1 MTETA
6 VSPEPSVTT
15 PGIWRFALIVSLV
28 LTSAAYFPFTLGAQ
42 FSGFQVDG
50 ALYVLM
56 AEYFSPFVP
65 ADPLLDYVGQATHLP
80 PLYSLL
86 LGWAGSSGSDLEQV
100 HLVQTIFLIGGLLTL
115 YLFAAA
121 LAEDR
126 TTALLVLW
134 AFALLPATVLY
145 SSEIWSEFLYLMLA
159 NGALCAAARA
169 ATEPRLWWWAAVLAG
184 LATITRGVGI
194 LIIAALVL
202 VVIVR
207 RNRHALMIGAVAI
220 TPSVIV
226 ELLNL
231 GSGAA
236 YLEIYNY
243 YRASGTTGLIHTVT
257 GNANLLFA
265 ALLSAW
271 EPAPR
276 MAIGIAVIALAPF
289 VLKSW
294 WYRLRTLQVDACYLL
309 AYVGVLL
316 IWPFPHV
323 IARLVYAGL
332 PLIMI
337 YAVVGVGSVAEHR
350 PTIDRRLLMR
360 IPAVVL
366 VLLALTGSGVLAAR
380 FSTRDLPGVLSAFA
394 SSRYWLMPPA
404 REHALA
410 DLRVK
415 QAMLDT
421 LQSAPAHVPPR
432 ECIHSHYPQS
442 VMLYSR
448 RLSWPAPDRNHP
460 GKTPCRWHLILSDAR
475 GPAELAALTPGYAV
489 IHSER
494 VDTGVAG
501 ILVRYPD

>member
-1 MTETA
+1 M
-6 VSPEPSVTT
+6 
-15 PGIWRFALIVSLV
+15 VSLG
-28 LTSAAYFPFTLGAQ
+28 LIGAAYFPFTLGAQ

-65 ADPLLDYVGQATHLP
+65 ADPLLDYVRQVTHMP
-80 PLYSLL
+80 PLYPLL
-86 LGWAGSSGSDLEQV
+86 LGWAGSSGSNLGQV

-115 YLFAAA
+115 YLFAVA

-126 TTALLVLW
+126 ATALLVLW

-159 NGALCAAARA
+159 SGALCAAARA

-184 LATITRGVGI
+184 LATVTRGVGI
-194 LIIAALVL
+194 LIVAALVL

-207 RNRHALMIGAVAI
+207 RNRHALLIGAVAI
-220 TPSVIV
+220 APSVIV
-226 ELLNL
+226 GLLDL
-231 GSGAA
+231 GSGSA

-243 YRASGTTGLIHTVT
+243 YSANGTAGLIDTMA
-257 GNANLLFA
+257 GNAKLLVA
-265 ALLSAW
+265 GLVSAW

-276 MAIGIAVIALAPF
+276 MTIGIAVIALSPF
-289 VLKSW
+289 FLMSW

-309 AYVGVLL
+309 AYIGVLL

-350 PTIDRRLLMR
+350 PTIDRRLLLR

-366 VLLALTGSGVLAAR
+366 VLLGLTGSGLLAVR
-380 FSTRDLPGVLSAFA
+380 FSTRDLPGELSVYA

-404 REHALA
+404 RDHALA
-410 DLRVK
+410 DLRLK

-421 LQSAPAHVPPR
+421 LQSAPAHVLPH

-442 VMLYSR
+442 VMLHSR
-448 RLSWPAPDRNHP
+448 RLSWPAPDPNLS
-460 GKTPCRWHLILSDAR
+460 GKTPCHWHLILSDAQ
-475 GPAELAALTPGYAV
+475 GPAELAALMPGYEV
-489 IHSER
+489 IHIER
-494 VDTGVAG
+494 VGAGVAG